1 VTRPV
6 RFRARAEAELLEA
19 CAWYDEQQAGR
30 GDLFAAAV
38 ERTIDHIAATPEAY
52 PRVDEETRRAIVRR
66 YAYNVFFRVRPQQIT
81 ILAIVHTSR
90 HPDRWRSRS

>member
-1 VTRPV
+1 MTRPV

-19 CAWYDEQQAGR
+19 CAWYDEQQPGR

-38 ERTIDHIAATPEAY
+38 ERTIDQIAETPQAY
-52 PRVDEETRRAIVRR
+52 PRIDGETRRAIVRR
-66 YAYNVFFRVRPQQIT
+66 YAYHVIFRMHPQEIT

-90 HPDRWRSRS
+90 HPDRWRTRG